1 MKYTL
6 IIQSAPIDQ
15 QSSHSALRFARALL
29 IAGHTIDRLF
39 FYGAGV
45 HNATSHS
52 VAPQDEL
59 NLPDQWQQFITQHSL
74 DAVVCIASA
83 IRRGVINSAE
93 STRYDKRGDNLADG
107 FDLSGLGQLVASAVE
122 SDRVVTFGASA

>member
-74 DAVVCIASA
+74 DAVVCIAA
-83 IRRGVINSAE
+83 AVRRGVINSAE
-93 STRYDKRGDNLADG
+93 SSRYDKRGDNLADG

>member
-6 IIQSAPIDQ
+6 IIQSAPIDH
-15 QSSHSALRFARALL
+15 QSSYTALRFARALL
-29 IAGHTIDRLF
+29 EGGHSIERLF

-45 HNATSHS
+45 HNSTSHS

-59 NLPDQWQQFITQHSL
+59 NLPDQWQQFVTEHSL
-74 DAVVCIASA
+74 DAVVCIAA
-83 IRRGVINSAE
+83 AVRRGVINASE
-93 STRYDKRGDNLADG
+93 SGRYGKSGNNLADG

-122 SDRVVTFGASA
+122 SDRVVTFGAGV

>member
-93 STRYDKRGDNLADG
+93 SSRYDKRGDNLADG